1 MSKREIA
8 KTWAS
13 RTLLTARAGLS
24 AAKVAG
30 KAVVERAREQVS
42 GEWSGD
48 DAEALVGHL
57 DELKGL
63 SMKVGQMASLAEN
76 LPPRVAAALA
86 RLQSAGTGLAPEAVH
101 AVVQAA
107 YGRPTA
113 EVFDVFDEVPFAA
126 ASIGQVHRAEV
137 GGRQV
142 AVKVQYPGIDEG
154 IRHDLRNLGSLR
166 FLLAASSF
174 STKELLE
181 ELRERL
187 AEECDYRQEGAFQE
201 HFRTALADRPE
212 VVVPEV
218 LAPLTR
224 RTVLV
229 TALQAD
235 ALRFAAFRD
244 GAGDAE
250 RGRAG
255 VLLYRTSM
263 WAIFGMGMFNGD
275 PHPGNYLFLP
285 DGRIA
290 FLDYG
295 CVRVFD
301 PEFVDAWKAFA
312 RSLVDDDRAAFPD
325 AAVRLGIVGSSRYD
339 FDAGWTAFQTIYR
352 PMKAPSFRF
361 DASFSREAFEAL
373 AWKNPNLWRSNI
385 PPPLAFAWRL
395 NWGLFSVLADL
406 RAEGD
411 FRTPFREAIESPTPA
426 ATKPPPLPEVPL
438 PARSP

>member
-1 MSKREIA
+1 MGKREIA

-30 KAVVERAREQVS
+30 RAAVEHARATTEEGDGADVEGLVS
-42 GEWSGD
+42 R
-48 DAEALVGHL
+48 L

-76 LPPRVAAALA
+76 LPPRVQAALA
-86 RLQSAGTGLAPEAVH
+86 RLQSAGTGLDAETVRSELR
-101 AVVQAA
+101 AA
-107 YGRPTA
+107 YGRDPSV
-113 EVFDVFDEVPFAA
+113 VFDHFEDAPFAA
-126 ASIGQVHRAEV
+126 ASIGQVHRATV
-137 GGRQV
+137 GGRRV
-142 AVKVQYPGIDEG
+142 AVKVQYPGIEEG

-174 STKELLE
+174 GTKELLE

-187 AEECDYRQEGAFQE
+187 REECDYRQEAAYQEAF
-201 HFRTALADRPE
+201 RVALADRPE

-218 LAPLTR
+218 LVPLVR
-224 RTVLV
+224 RNVLV
-229 TALQAD
+229 TEEID
-235 ALRFAAFRD
+235 AERFGAFRD
-244 GAGDAE
+244 RADDAA

-255 VLLYRTSM
+255 VLLFRTSM

-275 PHPGNYLFLP
+275 PHPGNYLFLR

-295 CVRVFD
+295 CVRVFE
-301 PEFVDAWKAFA
+301 PRFVDAWKVFA
-312 RSLVDDDRAAFPD
+312 RSLLDDDRAAFPD
-325 AAVRLGIVGSSRYD
+325 AANELGIVGSKRYD
-339 FDAGWTAFQTIYR
+339 YDASWRVFQTIYR
-352 PMKAPSFRF
+352 PMKARSFRF
-361 DASFSREAFEAL
+361 DASFSKEAFEAL

-385 PPPLAFAWRL
+385 PPHLAFSWRL

-411 FRTPFREAIESPTPA
+411 FRTPFREAIEAPTPSPVTPA
-426 ATKPPPLPEVPL
+426 PLGG
-438 PARSP
+438 